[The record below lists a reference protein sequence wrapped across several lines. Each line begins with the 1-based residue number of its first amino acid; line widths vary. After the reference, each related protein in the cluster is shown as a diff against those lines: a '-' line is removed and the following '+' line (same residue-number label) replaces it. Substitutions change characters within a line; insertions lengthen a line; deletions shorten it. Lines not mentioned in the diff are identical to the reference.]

1 MLIVTLVALAVGGA
15 TLLGGALGF
24 VFSGASERTDT
35 DTSNGSR
42 SEKAILYFASGL
54 MLAAA
59 VIGLIIPSL
68 DSGGPLA
75 FPTTILGVFG
85 GAFAVNFLDKF
96 IPDPDRLIKST
107 SRLTDDKRREAER
120 VLLFAGAIA
129 VHNFP
134 EGLAAGVGF
143 GGDFFDA
150 IKIAGSIALQNIPE
164 GAVIITPLLSIG
176 MSRTRAFLISA
187 ASGLVEIVGTFIGY
201 CAVSFSTSLLP
212 FALAF
217 AGGTMLYVV
226 SCEMPTDPDRTH
238 AQTSAYAFLVGFSVM
253 LAIDHFI

>member
-1 MLIVTLVALAVGGA
+1 MLIVSLVAIAVGGA
-15 TLLGGALGF
+15 TILGGAIGF
-24 VFSGASERTDT
+24 FFSGQSRRTE
-35 DTSNGSR
+35 SL
-42 SEKAILYFASGL
+42 ILFFASGL

-75 FPTTILGVFG
+75 FPTTILGVFA
-85 GAFAVNFLDKF
+85 GAFAVNMLDRVV
-96 IPDPDRLIKST
+96 PEPERLIKTASFI
-107 SRLTDDKRREAER
+107 SDDKRREAER
-120 VLLFAGAIA
+120 AILFASAIA

-143 GGDFFDA
+143 GGDMSDA

-164 GAVIITPLLSIG
+164 GAVIIAPLLSAG
-176 MSRTRAFLISA
+176 MTRTRAFLISA
-187 ASGLVEIVGTFIGY
+187 ASGLVEVIGTFIGFF
-201 CAVSFSTSLLP
+201 AVSFSTALLP

-226 SCEMPTDPDRTH
+226 SCEMPTDPDRAE
-238 AQTSAYAFLVGFSVM
+238 AQISAYAFLVGFSVM